1 MGAPLDAFV
10 AGQYYGFYTPPNVSA
25 AGLINYPSD
34 LYSVRGDGTLVNA
47 TTITPVGTPTWIGA
61 THRGFTLTTQM
72 IGETVE
78 GDIWGG
84 STVEIIYR
92 GGNMRISWEAIAFRY
107 GSVVPYWPWSTL
119 GTMGTVGRLGST
131 YGGNLVL
138 VAAPGTPAADYPAIG
153 QVHMQAITAQN
164 AILVP
169 NNSFDLVFDSR
180 LRKVPV
186 ALQLLPFYDSLVTVT
201 DTTPTVYGRAGL
213 VDATG
218 GQNVVVGA
226 TSTRVT
232 QVANYKW
239 YSIA

>member
-10 AGQYYGFYTPPNVSA
+10 AGQYFGFYTAPNVTE
-25 AGLINYPSD
+25 AGVINYPSG
-34 LYSVRGDGTLVNA
+34 YTIKRGDGTYVEA
-47 TTITPVGTPTWIGA
+47 TALSTPSWIGA
-61 THRGFTLTTQM
+61 THRGFTLSTQM
-72 IGETVE
+72 VGEAVE

-84 STVEIIYR
+84 SIVDIVYR
-92 GGNMRISWEAIAFRY
+92 GGNCRISWEAIAFRY
-107 GSVVPYWPWSTL
+107 GSVVPYWPWATL

-138 VAAPGTPAADYPAIG
+138 VAAPGTTAADFPTIG
-153 QVHMQAITAQN
+153 QLHMQAITAQN

-169 NNSFDLVFDSR
+169 NNNFDLIFDSR

-186 ALQLLPFYDSLVTVT
+186 ALQLLPFYDTLVTVS
-201 DTTPTVYGRAGL
+201 DLTPTVYGKAG
-213 VDATG
+213 VIDSTG
-218 GQNVVVGA
+218 GQNVAVSA
-226 TSTRVT
+226 TTTRVT